1 MTEDVHRELQ
11 KHLDKMPIGYPPTE
25 SGVEIRVLKHLFTP
39 EEAQLALKLNFQVE
53 PLIQIYKK
61 VESDGTSIEGLEQML
76 DDMYFK
82 GLINRWK
89 QKFDDGEVKHYSNAF
104 LVVGMFEYQ
113 LGKLTKEF
121 VEDFHEYLEE
131 AFFEDSMAA
140 GIPQLRTIPIGQT
153 IEHEQGIASYD
164 DLRSI
169 VKNAGGPFAVQEC
182 ICRQGQE
189 VLGNPCQKTKLVD
202 SCLLFRTN
210 AKIAIE
216 KGHAKEISE
225 QELLKVLED
234 GEKNGLVLQPGNSQR
249 PGNICMCCGCCCEIL
264 TNTKRFQDPAR
275 LFATNFIAVVDEDVC
290 SGCGTCETR
299 CNMEAVQV
307 GDDIAEVDINRCI
320 GCGVCVP
327 TCTTEAMSLQKKD
340 KETIPPINTVATY
353 TAIMMKRAELSKEK

>member
-1 MTEDVHRELQ
+1 MTEDVFRKLQ
-11 KHLDKMPIGYPPTE
+11 KHLDKMPIGYPTTE

-39 EEAQLALKLNFQVE
+39 KEAQLALKLNFQVE
-53 PLIQIYKK
+53 PLIRIHEK
-61 VESDGTSIEGLEQML
+61 VKSDGTSIDGLEKML
-76 DDMYFK
+76 DDIYFK

-89 QKFDDGEVKHYSNAF
+89 QKVGDGEIKHYSNAF

-131 AFFEDSMAA
+131 AFFEESMAA
-140 GIPQLRTIPIGQT
+140 GIPQLRTILIGQI

-164 DLRSI
+164 DLRTI

-182 ICRQGQE
+182 ICRQSQE
-189 VLGNPCQKTKLVD
+189 VLDNPCQKTKLGD

-210 AKIAIE
+210 ARLAIE

-225 QELLKVLED
+225 EELLKILEK
-234 GEKNGLVLQPGNSQR
+234 GEKDGLVLQPGNSQR

-264 TNTKRFQDPAR
+264 TNTKRFPNPAR
-275 LFATNFIAVVDEDVC
+275 LFATNFVAVVDEDVC
-290 SGCGTCETR
+290 SGCGTCEAR
-299 CNMEAVQV
+299 CNMEAVHV
-307 GDDIAEVDINRCI
+307 GDYISEIDIERCI

-327 TCTTEAMSLQKKD
+327 TCTTEAMSLQKKS
-340 KETIPPINTVATY
+340 KEIVPPINTIATY
-353 TAIMMKRAELSKEK
+353 TTIMQKRAELSKVK